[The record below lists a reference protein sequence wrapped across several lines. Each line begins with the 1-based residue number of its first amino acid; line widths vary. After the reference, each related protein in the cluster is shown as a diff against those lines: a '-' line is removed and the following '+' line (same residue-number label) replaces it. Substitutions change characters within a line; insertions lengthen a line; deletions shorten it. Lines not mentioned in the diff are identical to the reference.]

1 MYHAT
6 KSQLIQLKSIKHIV
20 AKGGHRSPAAVHAS
34 KDSRMIGFAG
44 PTEHCVTVLEA
55 STLTCLIKLDVSS
68 AVSSCLDSVQ
78 SVVFGT
84 VVSRDLFVSTM
95 SGKVLRVDTK
105 SGVIVSDH
113 QPYPSSTPH
122 LLISDSHIITANQG
136 KFNVCDYA
144 NMSTLQ
150 KYVAYGGINHMTFTP
165 SLTELIVCGDSISIW
180 SFAGRNAGLNVKK
193 TENMT
198 LTKRVSFDQES
209 GMVETENG
217 ILESGVMSTLVEED
231 KPHTPVLMA
240 PTPDLLQPVQSDI
253 RFDVLNIFNF
263 FEAAKPVI
271 ISTTVNIIIYG
282 CMKKKN
288 T

>member
-1 MYHAT
+1 MYQAT
-6 KSQLIQLKSIKHIV
+6 KSQLVQLKSIKHIV

-122 LLISDSHIITANQG
+122 LLVCDSHIITANQG
-136 KFNVCDYA
+136 KFSVCDYA

-209 GMVETENG
+209 GMVETESG

-253 RFDVLNIFNF
+253 RCGLF
-263 FEAAKPVI
+263 F
-271 ISTTVNIIIYG
+271 
-282 CMKKKN
+282 
-288 T
+288 